1 MYCLASKAGAA
12 ASAWTILP
20 SLLLDDWACAGDGE
34 LYTSGANNEGQLGVR
49 GHSTAQTPV
58 RVAGLEAHT
67 AHCIACGESHM
78 LAVIDSGSLAAWGSN
93 EYGQLGVQASVL
105 RKTESILQWHRSD
118 A

>member
-1 MYCLASKAGAA
+1 M
-12 ASAWTILP
+12 
-20 SLLLDDWACAGDGE
+20 
-34 LYTSGANNEGQLGVR
+34 R

-93 EYGQLGVQASVL
+93 EYGQLGVQAFVL
-105 RKTESILQWHRSD
+105 QRQRVQFNGIEVKQAWHRLLLQRLQQCASCHN
-118 A
+118 ACKSSPSHPPSAGIGNRHCPAC

>member
-1 MYCLASKAGAA
+1 MHGRYL
-12 ASAWTILP
+12 LP
-20 SLLLDDWACAGDGE
+20 GLLLDDWAQACAGDGE

-58 RVAGLEAHT
+58 RGAGLEAHT

-105 RKTESILQWHRSD
+105 RKTESVLQWHRSD

>member
-1 MYCLASKAGAA
+1 MDL
-12 ASAWTILP
+12 LP
-20 SLLLDDWACAGDGE
+20 SLLLDDWAQACAGDGE
-34 LYTSGANNEGQLGVR
+34 LYTSGANSEGQLGVR

-105 RKTESILQWHRSD
+105 KKTERIVQWQRFMACHPLLLQRLQ
-118 A
+118 